1 MKEIIKNKGS
11 VYCSSNNWDSL
22 NNKIKEINPSKIFI
36 LVDTNTKKD
45 CLPLFFEKKS
55 INESVEVLEIPD
67 GEINKNINTCSLL
80 WNQLSEN
87 GADRNSLIINLGG
100 GVVTDLGGFVASTFK
115 RGVFFINIP
124 TTLLSMVDASVGGK
138 NGVDLG
144 LLKNQIGIINNPEM
158 VLIDTTF
165 LKTLPENQIIS
176 GYAEMLKHG
185 LIHSSEYWDQVKS
198 FDVLKIDELEDLIWE
213 SVLIKN
219 DVITKDPFE
228 KNLRKKLNYGHTL
241 GHAIESYSLDQ
252 NKFPAL
258 LHGEAI
264 AIGMILTSY
273 ISFKK
278 LGFPEQTLSDI
289 SHHTIKRFHKIP
301 FNKED
306 INAVIE
312 LLKFD
317 KKNYNGKVLF
327 VLLNDIGN
335 HKLNCEV
342 SNSLIFEAFE
352 YYKNYK

>member
-11 VYCSSNNWDSL
+11 VYCNSNNWGSL
-22 NNKIKEINPSKIFI
+22 NNKIKEINPSKIFT
-36 LVDTNTKKD
+36 LVDTNTKRD
-45 CLPLFFEKKS
+45 CLPLFLKKNS
-55 INESVEVLEIPD
+55 FNESVEVLEIPD

-80 WNQLSEN
+80 WNKLSEN

-115 RGVFFINIP
+115 RGVVFINIP

-185 LIHSSEYWDQVKS
+185 LIHSREYWDKVKS
-198 FDVLKIDELEDLIWE
+198 FDILKIDELEDLIWE

-252 NKFPAL
+252 NKFPDL

-264 AIGMILTSY
+264 AIGMILTAY
-273 ISFKK
+273 ISFKQ
-278 LGFPEQTLSDI
+278 LDFPEQTLSDI
-289 SHHTIKRFHKIP
+289 SHHIIKKFNKSL

>member
-1 MKEIIKNKGS
+1 MKEIIKNKGA
-11 VYCSSNNWDSL
+11 VYCSSNNWVSL
-22 NNKIKEINPSKIFI
+22 NNKIKEINPSNIFI
-36 LVDTNTKKD
+36 IVDTNTEKD
-45 CLPLFFEKKS
+45 CLPLFFEKETF
-55 INESVEVLEIPD
+55 NESFEVLEIPA

-80 WNQLSEN
+80 WNKLSEN

-124 TTLLSMVDASVGGK
+124 TTLLAMVDASVGGK

-158 VLIDTTF
+158 VLINIDF
-165 LKTLPENQIIS
+165 LKTLPKNQIAS
-176 GYAEMLKHG
+176 GLAEMIKHG
-185 LIHSSEYWDQVKS
+185 LIHSREYWDKVKS
-198 FDVLKIDELEDLIWE
+198 FDILKMDELEDLIWE

-228 KNLRKKLNYGHTL
+228 KNLRKTLNYGHTL

-264 AIGMILTSY
+264 AIGMVLTTY
-273 ISFKK
+273 ISHKQ

-289 SHHTIKRFHKIP
+289 SHHINKWFNKSL
-301 FNKED
+301 FNKEA

-327 VLLNDIGN
+327 VLLNDIGS
-335 HKLNCEV
+335 HQLNCEV
-342 SNSLIFEAFE
+342 SNLLILEAFE

>member
-11 VYCSSNNWDSL
+11 VYCNSNNWGSL

-36 LVDTNTKKD
+36 LVDTNTKRD
-45 CLPLFFEKKS
+45 CLPLFFKKNS
-55 INESVEVLEIPD
+55 FNESVEVLEIPD

-80 WNQLSEN
+80 WNKLSEN

-185 LIHSSEYWDQVKS
+185 LIHSREYWDKVKS
-198 FDVLKIDELEDLIWE
+198 FDILKIDELEDLIWE

-264 AIGMILTSY
+264 AIGMILTAY
-273 ISFKK
+273 ISFKQ
-278 LGFPEQTLSDI
+278 LDFPEQTLSDI
-289 SHHTIKRFHKIP
+289 SHHIIKKFNKSL

-327 VLLNDIGN
+327 VLLNDIGD

>member
-11 VYCSSNNWDSL
+11 VYCSSNNWGSL
-22 NNKIKEINPSKIFI
+22 NNKIKEVNPSKIFI
-36 LVDTNTKKD
+36 LVDTNTEKD
-45 CLPLFFEKKS
+45 CLPLFFKKYS
-55 INESVEVLEIPD
+55 FNESVEILEIPD

-80 WNQLSEN
+80 WNKLSEN

-100 GVVTDLGGFVASTFK
+100 GVVTDLGGFIASTFK

-144 LLKNQIGIINNPEM
+144 LLKNQIGTINNPEM
-158 VLIDTTF
+158 VLIDTDF

-185 LIHSSEYWDQVKS
+185 LIHSREYWDKVKS
-198 FDVLKIDELEDLIWE
+198 FDILKIDELENLIWE

-228 KNLRKKLNYGHTL
+228 KNLRKTLNYGHTL

-252 NKFPAL
+252 NKFPTL

-273 ISFKK
+273 ISFKQ
-278 LGFPEQTLSDI
+278 LDFPEQTLSDI
-289 SHHTIKRFHKIP
+289 SHHIIKK
-301 FNKED
+301 FNKALFNIED

-352 YYKNYK
+352 YYKKL

>member
-22 NNKIKEINPSKIFI
+22 NNKIKEINPSNIFI
-36 LVDTNTKKD
+36 IVDTNTKQY
-45 CLPLFFEKKS
+45 CLPLFIEKKS
-55 INESVEVLEIPD
+55 FNQSFEVLEIPD

-80 WNQLSEN
+80 WNELSEN
-87 GADRNSLIINLGG
+87 VADRNSLIINLGG

-124 TTLLSMVDASVGGK
+124 TTLLAMVDASVGGK

-144 LLKNQIGIINNPEM
+144 LLKNQIGIINHPEM
-158 VLIDTTF
+158 VLIDTGF
-165 LKTLPENQIIS
+165 LKTLPENQLTS
-176 GYAEMLKHG
+176 GYAEMIKHG
-185 LIHSSEYWDQVKS
+185 LIHSREYWDNVKS
-198 FDVLKIDELEDLIWE
+198 FDILRMDKLEDLIWE

-228 KNLRKKLNYGHTL
+228 KNVRKTLNYGHTL

-264 AIGMILTSY
+264 AIGMILTTY

-289 SHHTIKRFHKIP
+289 SLHIIKKFKKSL
-301 FNKED
+301 FSKEA
-306 INAVIE
+306 INAIIK
-312 LLKFD
+312 LLKYD
-317 KKNYNGKVLF
+317 KKNYNGTVLF
-327 VLLNDIGN
+327 VLLSDIGN
-335 HKLNCEV
+335 YKLSCEV

>member
-22 NNKIKEINPSKIFI
+22 NIRIKEINPSNIFI
-36 LVDTNTKKD
+36 IVDTNTKQY
-45 CLPLFFEKKS
+45 CLPLFIEKKS
-55 INESVEVLEIPD
+55 FNQSFEVLEIPD

-80 WNQLSEN
+80 WNELSEN
-87 GADRNSLIINLGG
+87 VADRNSLIINLGG

-115 RGVFFINIP
+115 RGLFFINVP
-124 TTLLSMVDASVGGK
+124 TTLLSMVDASAGGK

-144 LLKNQIGIINNPEM
+144 LLKNQIGVINDPEM
-158 VLIDTTF
+158 TLIDTDF
-165 LKTLPENQIIS
+165 LRTLPKNQMLS
-176 GYAEMLKHG
+176 GLAEMIKHG
-185 LIHSSEYWDQVKS
+185 LIHSREYWDKVKS
-198 FDVLKIDELEDLIWE
+198 FDILKMDELEDLIWE

-228 KNLRKKLNYGHTL
+228 KNLRKTLNYGHTL
-241 GHAIESYSLDQ
+241 GHAIESYSLDR

-264 AIGMILTSY
+264 TIGMVLTTY
-273 ISFKK
+273 ISHKQ

-289 SHHTIKRFHKIP
+289 SHHINKYFNKSL
-301 FNKED
+301 FNKEA

-327 VLLNDIGN
+327 VLLNDIGS
-335 HKLNCEV
+335 HQLNCEV
-342 SNSLIFEAFE
+342 SNSLILEAFE